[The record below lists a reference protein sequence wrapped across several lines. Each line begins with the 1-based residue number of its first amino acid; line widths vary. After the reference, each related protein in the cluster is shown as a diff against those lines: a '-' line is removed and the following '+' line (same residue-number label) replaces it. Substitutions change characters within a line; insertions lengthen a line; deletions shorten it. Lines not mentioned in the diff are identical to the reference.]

1 MLGQHD
7 MEDGQDYVQLEQAE
21 YDIVSGPQ
29 TRQGDPEQIYL
40 QSNGTPYGNMES
52 QMNISQNDSE
62 MFHAR
67 SDAAMEINT
76 DRQSMHDVEQGYFNA
91 EKAVFE

>member
-1 MLGQHD
+1 
-7 MEDGQDYVQLEQAE
+7 
-21 YDIVSGPQ
+21 
-29 TRQGDPEQIYL
+29 
-40 QSNGTPYGNMES
+40 MES

-67 SDAAMEINT
+67 SDAAMEMNT

-91 EKAVFE
+91 EKAVFEEMDDKVVKESIQECIIKPQA